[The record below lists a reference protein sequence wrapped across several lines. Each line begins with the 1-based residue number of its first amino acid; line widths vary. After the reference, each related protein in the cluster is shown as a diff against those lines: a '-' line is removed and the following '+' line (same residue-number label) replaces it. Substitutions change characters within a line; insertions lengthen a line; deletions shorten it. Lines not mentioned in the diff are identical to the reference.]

1 MNLFKRVNAAKGHRA
16 PLRLAFPLAV
26 LLMTLAA
33 LLAACG
39 GDDPTAT
46 PTPVPTPTAAATPT
60 AIPTP
65 AVSAFEAEWEALV
78 TAAQEEGRIDMFA
91 CCNVTTSIDEIN
103 DAFTAQYGIEVV
115 ASGGSPSQGVT
126 RLLAEREAGQKTL
139 DLWINGPV
147 SGSRLI
153 DGGALEP
160 IPPMLILPDVK
171 DATDLLTGEW
181 LYSDTENR
189 ELLIAFAVNA
199 RTADFVYNTNNFDP
213 AEIDS
218 YYDILDPKY
227 KGKIL
232 INDPRQGQGGTPL
245 TFMYT
250 NEQIGPDFLTR
261 LFTEMDVVL
270 SSDLRQAAELLSRGD
285 DFAVCLFGCSTEVT
299 LLKEQGLPVEDI
311 FPTVPVEGT
320 WGSASPY
327 FIGALEGAPH
337 PAARQLYINWFLS
350 KEGQTLVQ
358 DLVKMDSVRTD
369 ISKDSVLPSNLR
381 QEGVDYFL
389 FQFSATYN
397 ADLAAAQEF
406 VTELIAQRG
415 G

>member
-1 MNLFKRVNAAKGHRA
+1 MEIDMTLFNRVRTWRA
-16 PLRLAFPLAV
+16 LPLVV
-26 LLMTLAA
+26 LLMAFAT

-46 PTPVPTPTAAATPT
+46 ATTAPAPQSTATEAMSSDETAWEELVAAAK
-60 AIPTP
+60 A
-65 AVSAFEAEWEALV
+65 
-78 TAAQEEGRIDMFA
+78 EGRIDMFA
-91 CCNVTTSIDEIN
+91 CCNVSGQIAEIN
-103 DAFTAQYGIEVV
+103 DAFTAKYGIEVV
-115 ASGGSPSQGVT
+115 ASGGSPSKGVT
-126 RLLAEREAGQKTL
+126 RILSEREAGQKTL

-153 DGGALEP
+153 NGNALTS
-160 IPPMLILPDVK
+160 IKDMLILPEVRDT
-171 DATDLLTGEW
+171 TDLLTGEW
-181 LYSDTENR
+181 LYSDTANR

-199 RTADFVYNTNNFDP
+199 RTADFVYNTNNLDP
-213 AEIDS
+213 SEIMS

-245 TFMYT
+245 AFMFT
-250 NEQIGPDFLTR
+250 NPQIGKDWLTR
-261 LFTEMDVVL
+261 LFTEMDVVV

-285 DFAVCLFGCSTEVT
+285 DFAVCLFGCSTEVE

-311 FPTVPVEGT
+311 FPTVPKEGT

-337 PAARQLYINWFLS
+337 PAATQLYINWYLS
-350 KEGQTLVQ
+350 IEGQTLVQ
-358 DLVKMDSVRTD
+358 NLVKMDSVRTD
-369 ISKDSVLPSNLR
+369 IPKDAVLAGNRR

-389 FQFSATYN
+389 FQFSASYN
-397 ADLAAAQEF
+397 DDLAEAQEF
-406 VTELIAQRG
+406 VKELIANMG

>member
-1 MNLFKRVNAAKGHRA
+1 MNLFKRVNAAKVDRA
-16 PLRLAFPLAV
+16 SSRSVYLLAV
-26 LLMTLAA
+26 LLMTLVA

-46 PTPVPTPTAAATPT
+46 PTPAPTPTAVPTPT
-60 AIPTP
+60 P
-65 AVSAFEAEWEALV
+65 AMSAFEVQWEALV
-78 TAAQEEGRIDMFA
+78 TAAQAEGRIDMFA
-91 CCNVTTSIDEIN
+91 CCNVSAKIDEIN
-103 DAFTAQYGIEVV
+103 DSFTAKYGIEVIS
-115 ASGGSPSQGVT
+115 SGGSPSQGVT
-126 RLLAEREAGQKTL
+126 RLLAEREAGQRTL

-153 DGGALEP
+153 NGGALEP
-160 IPPMLILPDVK
+160 IPPMMLLPEVK
-171 DATDLLTGEW
+171 DTTDLLTGEW
-181 LYSDTENR
+181 LFSDTANR

-199 RTADFVYNTNNFDP
+199 RTADFVFNTNNFDP
-213 AEIDS
+213 AEIKS
-218 YYDILDPKY
+218 YHDILDPKY

-232 INDPRQGQGGTPL
+232 VNDPRQGQGGTPL

-250 NEQIGPDFLTR
+250 NEQIGPQFLTR
-261 LFTEMDVVL
+261 LFTEMDVVV
-270 SSDLRQAAELLSRGD
+270 SSDLRQAAEFLARGD
-285 DFAVCLFGCSTEVT
+285 NFAVCLFGCSTEVT

-337 PAARQLYINWFLS
+337 PSARQLYINWFLS
-350 KEGQTLVQ
+350 KEGQTLAQ
-358 DLVKMDSVRTD
+358 NLIKMDSVRTD
-369 ISKDSVLPSNLR
+369 IPKDSVRPSNLR

-397 ADLAAAQEF
+397 DDLAEAQEY
-406 VTELIAQRG
+406 VTELIAQMG

>member
-1 MNLFKRVNAAKGHRA
+1 MTLLNRVHATKASVLFLV
-16 PLRLAFPLAV
+16 V
-26 LLMTLAA
+26 LLMAFSA

-46 PTPVPTPTAAATPT
+46 ATTAPAPQSTATDAVSPDEAAWEELVAAAK
-60 AIPTP
+60 A
-65 AVSAFEAEWEALV
+65 
-78 TAAQEEGRIDMFA
+78 EGRIDMFA
-91 CCNVTTSIDEIN
+91 CCNITPHIDTIN
-103 DAFTAQYGIEVV
+103 DAFTAKYGIEIV
-115 ASGGSPSQGVT
+115 ASGGSPSKGVT
-126 RLLAEREAGQKTL
+126 RILSEREAGQKTL

-153 DGGALEP
+153 KGNALTS
-160 IPPMLILPDVK
+160 IKDMLILPDVR
-171 DATDLLTGEW
+171 DAQELYGGEW
-181 LYSDTENR
+181 LYSDTANR
-189 ELLIAFAVNA
+189 ELLIAFAINA
-199 RTADFVYNTNNFDP
+199 RTADISFNTNNFDP
-213 AEIDS
+213 ADFVS
-218 YYDILDPKY
+218 YYDLLDPKY

-250 NEQIGPDFLTR
+250 NPEIGKEWLTR

-285 DFAVCLFGCSTEVT
+285 DFAFCLFGCSTEVT
-299 LLKEQGLPVEDI
+299 LLKEQGMPVDDI
-311 FPTVPVEGT
+311 FPTVPTEGT

-337 PAARQLYINWFLS
+337 PAARQLYINWWLS
-350 KEGQTLVQ
+350 TEGQTLVQ
-358 DLVKMDSVRTD
+358 DLVKMDSVRDD
-369 ISKDSVLPSNLR
+369 IPKDAVLPNFRR

-389 FQFSATYN
+389 FQFSASYN
-397 ADLAAAQEF
+397 DDLAEAQEF
-406 VTELIAQRG
+406 VKGLIANMG

>member
-1 MNLFKRVNAAKGHRA
+1 MTLFNRVRA
-16 PLRLAFPLAV
+16 TKARALPLIV
-26 LLMTLAA
+26 LLMALTA

-46 PTPVPTPTAAATPT
+46 ATTAPAPQSTATDAMSPDETAWEELVAAAK
-60 AIPTP
+60 
-65 AVSAFEAEWEALV
+65 AE
-78 TAAQEEGRIDMFA
+78 GKIDMFA
-91 CCNVTTSIDEIN
+91 CCSMTSKMNTIN
-103 DAFTAQYGIEVV
+103 DAFTAKYGIEVV
-115 ASGGSPSQGVT
+115 SSGGSPSKGVT
-126 RLLAEREAGQKTL
+126 RILAEREAGQKTL

-153 DGGALEP
+153 NGKALVS
-160 IPPMLILPDVK
+160 IKDMLILPEVRDTKNLV
-171 DATDLLTGEW
+171 TGEW
-181 LYSDTENR
+181 LYSDTANR

-213 AEIDS
+213 AEIKS

-250 NEQIGPDFLTR
+250 NKDIGKDFLTR
-261 LFTEMDVVL
+261 LFTEMDAVL

-311 FPTVPVEGT
+311 FPTVPKEGT
-320 WGSASPY
+320 WGSASP
-327 FIGALEGAPH
+327 FFVGALEGAPH
-337 PAARQLYINWFLS
+337 PKATQLYINWFLS
-350 KEGQTLVQ
+350 VEGQTLVQ
-358 DLVKMDSVRTD
+358 SLVKFDSVRTD
-369 ISKDSVLPSNLR
+369 ISKDAVLASNKR
-381 QEGVDYFL
+381 AEGVDYFL
-389 FQFSATYN
+389 FQFSPTYN
-397 ADLAAAQEF
+397 DDLKEAQEF
-406 VTELIAQRG
+406 VKDLIANMD
-415 G
+415 